1 MDQPTNDQ
9 DKTAQLL
16 KAMTQVRIEN
26 AVRQMC
32 ANDMLADMAHRMTL
46 NGMTITRRAR
56 LDALDRAGPSIGSA
70 WVAARARIRPN
81 FNMLAAI
88 GYAVDEM
95 MALPADAL
103 EPHTVH

>member
-32 ANDMLADMAHRMTL
+32 ASDMLGQIAVDRNERGVTMAAVRKVDLLSGVSARALNARWLDSKRGRKGFMT
-46 NGMTITRRAR
+46 TQER
-56 LDALDRAGPSIGSA
+56 DALQQFR
-70 WVAARARIRPN
+70 
-81 FNMLAAI
+81 NMSLSK
-88 GYAVDEM
+88 AV
-95 MALPADAL
+95 
-103 EPHTVH
+103 H